1 MLSFPE
7 WVKTVPKAVT
17 GDTLWR
23 MEVYRMAEYLGYL
36 AFDDTDFI
44 AEKRHR
50 VSLADQLY
58 RAVGSISANIAEGY
72 GDAND
77 KDQTRFYRY
86 ALRSAR
92 EARSW
97 YLKARPMLTD
107 EVSTHRFSFLES
119 VIRSLIHI
127 ITVRSGYTLREEQ
140 ELYDLSG
147 AFDELLDQ

>member
-1 MLSFPE
+1 MLSFQE
-7 WVKTVPKAVT
+7 WVRTVPKSVT

-23 MEVYRMAEYLGYL
+23 MEVYRLSEYLAYL
-36 AFDDTDFI
+36 AFEDTDMI
-44 AEKRHR
+44 AIQKHR

-92 EARSW
+92 EAREW
-97 YLKARPMLTD
+97 YLKARPLFD
-107 EVSTHRFSFLES
+107 ETVCHERLSALES
-119 VIRSLIHI
+119 IIRSLIHI
-127 ITVRSGYTLREEQ
+127 VTVRSGYTLREDPAEY
-140 ELYDLSG
+140 EVGLS
-147 AFDELLDQ
+147 EE